1 MESVCGCNCAHCL
14 QKLCTHS
21 IPIFASLEYA
31 QLEKIAGLTEHVS
44 YPKGGVIVHEGDKP
58 DFVAIVRAGS
68 AKALKYTPDGREQI
82 LYLFSEGD
90 FFGEQNLLFS
100 RPAAYSIVALE
111 VAELCLLRKV
121 AFDALL
127 SESPD
132 IGIKIIGELGWRL
145 AHLENAVQNMGVR
158 SVEARIASVLIEL
171 TDKYG
176 TNGADGTVLHMP
188 LSREGL
194 ASYIGIARET
204 VSRKLGQLEND
215 RIIQSEGNKTIHII
229 NRAAL
234 EEIAGL
240 SI

>member
-1 MESVCGCNCAHCL
+1 MRS
-14 QKLCTHS
+14 S
-21 IPIFASLEYA
+21 
-31 QLEKIAGLTEHVS
+31 
-44 YPKGGVIVHEGDKP
+44 
-58 DFVAIVRAGS
+58 
-68 AKALKYTPDGREQI
+68 KAVKYTPDGREQI

-100 RPAAYSIVALE
+100 RPAAYGIVALE
-111 VAELCLLRKV
+111 PAELCLLRKV

-127 SESPD
+127 AESPD
-132 IGIKIIGELGWRL
+132 ISIKIIGELGWRL
-145 AHLENAVQNMGVR
+145 SHLENAVQNMGVR
-158 SVEARIASVLIEL
+158 SVEARIASVLLEL
-171 TDKYG
+171 ADKYG
-176 TNGADGTVLHMP
+176 TNGMDGIILHMP

-194 ASYIGIARET
+194 ASYMGIARET

-215 RIIQSEGNKTIHII
+215 RIIRSEGNKTIHII